1 MPPAAKYVG
10 LDVGGTTMKA
20 AVVDDHGVAAP
31 AVSLDTNPQLGQEA
45 GLTTMCATIE
55 RAVKAAKL
63 TMADVAAVGVATPGL
78 MDLRAGL
85 ILDPPNLAPWKNVPV
100 REHIRQAFGKP
111 TAYQND
117 ANAAAFAEKWVGAA
131 KGAHSMVMFTLGT
144 GVGGAVVVG
153 DAVIE
158 GEHSHGG
165 ELGHLRIDLPDR
177 GRRCGCGARGC
188 LEAYAS
194 ATAVVD
200 RARDALA
207 SWRGHTEL
215 KQYQT
220 VFDPDQFD
228 AKVVFDLA
236 DAGDE
241 CAKKVVDDT
250 AYYLALGACAVIA
263 TVDPEVIVIGGGMA
277 KSPEF
282 LAKVDEYVRRFGLP
296 YPTHTDRYA
305 KTLGRK
311 DLPQPVR
318 VVFAELGETAGY
330 IGAAGCA
337 RLLVAK

>member
-1 MPPAAKYVG
+1 MPAAAKYVG

-20 AVVDDHGVAAP
+20 AVVDDTGTASPVAT
-31 AVSLDTNPQLGQEA
+31 LDTFPERGQEA
-45 GLTTMCATIE
+45 GLKTMCDTIE
-55 RAVKAAKL
+55 LAVKAAGL
-63 TMADVAAVGVATPGL
+63 TMADVAAIGVATPGL
-78 MDLRAGL
+78 MDIRAGL

-100 REHIRQAFGKP
+100 RDHIAKVFGKP

-117 ANAAAFAEKWVGAA
+117 ANAAAFGEKWVGAGR
-131 KGAHSMVMFTLGT
+131 GARSLVMFTLGT

-153 DAVIE
+153 DTVIE

-165 ELGHLRIDLPDR
+165 ELGHLRIDTPDR

-194 ATAVVD
+194 ASAVVD
-200 RARDALA
+200 RAREELA

-215 KQYQT
+215 KQFQT
-220 VFDPDQFD
+220 VFDHKQFN
-228 AKVVFDLA
+228 AEVIFKLA

-241 CAKKVVDDT
+241 CARKVVDDT
-250 AYYLALGACAVIA
+250 AYYLALGATATIAVA
-263 TVDPEVIVIGGGMA
+263 DPEVIVIGGGMA
-277 KSPEF
+277 KSKQF

-305 KTLGRK
+305 KALGRT
-311 DLPQPVR
+311 DLPAAVK
-318 VVFAELGETAGY
+318 VVFAQLGETAGY

-337 RLLVAK
+337 KVLVTR